1 MYKSQLN
8 QHMQDVKEEI
18 ERKEPNKKKA
28 QKQPK
33 SLNKNIQSVKLVGSY
48 GNHFS
53 LLAFDHYGRSIL
65 NKSNPTNLNMVD
77 QVGTNN
83 CRARSRAFNV
93 RSHL

>member
-33 SLNKNIQSVKLVGSY
+33 SLNKNI
-48 GNHFS
+48 
-53 LLAFDHYGRSIL
+53 
-65 NKSNPTNLNMVD
+65 
-77 QVGTNN
+77 
-83 CRARSRAFNV
+83 
-93 RSHL
+93 